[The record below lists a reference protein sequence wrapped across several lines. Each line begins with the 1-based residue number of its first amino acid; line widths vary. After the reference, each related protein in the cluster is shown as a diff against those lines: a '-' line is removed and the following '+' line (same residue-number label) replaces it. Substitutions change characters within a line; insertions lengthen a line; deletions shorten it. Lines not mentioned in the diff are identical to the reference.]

1 MTQTPARIPHGQ
13 AARPAARPAPR
24 YAAIARTVARAIET
38 GALHPGTILTEGRLA
53 ALFGTSRTPVR
64 TALAELN
71 RQGRIDRFEGRG
83 FVVPGAP
90 PTRARIAAETLGLSP
105 DHAPEPP
112 TASAERIAR
121 SFEDAIARA
130 LPFGLFRINEQA
142 AADHYGVSRQV
153 VRELLS
159 RLQDRGLVRKDLRSH
174 WVTGPLTARDLGHYF
189 DIRARLEPLAL
200 RTAAQRL
207 DPRELDRMR
216 NSLHD
221 TLRHPDTLD
230 PERLETLETDLHTS
244 LLAQAA
250 NPYLLR
256 MIRQTQVALVVN
268 RLFANTVGAKPFAT
282 ALEEHAITLDLL
294 ARHAID
300 AAEKSLETHLLL
312 AKDRTTK
319 RLMAVSVFPQP
330 NLPQFLRKMKD

>member
-1 MTQTPARIPHGQ
+1 MTQHTPRKTAGP
-13 AARPAARPAPR
+13 AADPAARPAPR
-24 YAAIARTVARAIET
+24 YAAIGDTVARAIDT
-38 GALHPGTILTEGRLA
+38 GALRPGTILTEGRLA
-53 ALFGTSRTPVR
+53 TLFGTSRTPVR
-64 TALAELN
+64 TALADLN

-90 PTRARIAAETLGLSP
+90 PLRARISAETLGLSP
-105 DHAPEPP
+105 DHTPEPP

-121 SFEDAIARA
+121 SFEDTIARA

-159 RLQDRGLVRKDLRSH
+159 RLQDRGLVRKDIRSH

-200 RTAAQRL
+200 RSAAPRIP
-207 DPRELDRMR
+207 PRELDRMR
-216 NSLHD
+216 AALHN

-230 PERLETLETDLHTS
+230 PDRLETLETDLHST

-256 MIRQTQVALVVN
+256 MIHQTQVALVVN
-268 RLFANTVGAKPFAT
+268 RLFANTVGAKPFTT

-294 ARHAID
+294 ARHAYN
-300 AAEKSLETHLLL
+300 AAEQTLETHLKL

-319 RLMAVSVFPQP
+319 RLMAISVFPQP
-330 NLPQFLRKMKD
+330 NLPNFLRKQKD